1 MCNFKKKG
9 ISTFSKS
16 IFFILILLFSILISL
31 SAQTIFPTKPVEIIV
46 TFAAG
51 GAVDTSTRVL
61 ASEAEKYFGQKIL
74 ITNKT
79 GGGGTEGIIQVSKA
93 KPDGYQLLA
102 LTSAAITNIVTKNVD
117 YQIDSFDPVIMFTY
131 DPATLSVYANGPY
144 ANLDEFLNAAKTTK
158 ISIATAGHSTAN
170 HVACLVLE
178 NKYNLNFKYIHTK
191 GVAEVSTM
199 VAGGHVASGVGPWA
213 DFRIMTEQRKM
224 KVIGVMADSRDP
236 RLPDVPTFKEKGYN
250 VLGGVWRGIAAPKGT
265 PPEVIRALHD
275 AFKKAL
281 DSPELQKRYNELGL
295 PIVYKNSSDFKANI
309 IDSYESYVNILPLL
323 QQ

>member
-1 MCNFKKKG
+1 MIEVRKKD
-9 ISTFSKS
+9 FSS
-16 IFFILILLFSILISL
+16 IEKIVLLTLILLFIVSF
-31 SAQTIFPTKPVEIIV
+31 SAAAQKQYPNKPVEIIV

-51 GAVDTSTRVL
+51 GAVDTSIRIL
-61 ASEAEKYFGQKIL
+61 ASEAEKYLGQKIL

-102 LTSAAITNIVTKNVD
+102 LTSAAITNVVTKKMD
-117 YQIDSFDPVIMFTY
+117 YQVDSFDPVIMFTY

-144 ANLDEFLNAAKTTK
+144 SNLDEFLNAAKTTK

-199 VAGGHVASGVGPWA
+199 VAGGHVDAGVGPWA
-213 DFRIMTEQRKM
+213 DFRIMTEQGKM
-224 KVIGVMADSRDP
+224 KVIGIMADSRDP
-236 RLPDVPTFKEKGYN
+236 RIPDVPTLKEKGYN
-250 VLGGVWRGIAAPKGT
+250 VLGGVWRGIAVPKGT
-265 PPEVIRALHD
+265 PPDVIKVLHD

-281 DSPELQKRYNELGL
+281 DSPEVNKRYGELGI
-295 PIVYKNSSDFKANI
+295 PIVYKNTADFKANI

>member
-102 LTSAAITNIVTKNVD
+102 LTSAAITNIVTKKVD

-131 DPATLSVYANGPY
+131 DPATLSVYANG
-144 ANLDEFLNAAKTTK
+144 D
-158 ISIATAGHSTAN
+158 
-170 HVACLVLE
+170 
-178 NKYNLNFKYIHTK
+178 
-191 GVAEVSTM
+191 
-199 VAGGHVASGVGPWA
+199 
-213 DFRIMTEQRKM
+213 RKS
-224 KVIGVMADSRDP
+224 VV
-236 RLPDVPTFKEKGYN
+236 
-250 VLGGVWRGIAAPKGT
+250 
-265 PPEVIRALHD
+265 
-275 AFKKAL
+275 
-281 DSPELQKRYNELGL
+281 
-295 PIVYKNSSDFKANI
+295 
-309 IDSYESYVNILPLL
+309 
-323 QQ
+323 